1 MDNIESKYLYRAGP
15 LGHGIRRK
23 DPKIIDIADSSVKM
37 TDKFGEISSE
47 NIDFFLLDSA
57 PVSFQKLSFKFPV
70 PHSLKGIQ
78 VCLSNEISQPKVIE
92 LVLKLS
98 DSDTIQMLIS
108 FSQLQYKMGWFQ
120 IPIEKDNIIAIG
132 FIAKESWSSS
142 DDWTA
147 FHSIRVFRSDTEA
160 LPFQK
165 AEKIRQKRRL
175 QSVIGAS
182 RCLLPA
188 DSRIIPISE
197 FKLSEISGVF
207 PEVHVWDKAAIRD
220 IFRKNLYFNFCS
232 LSIPFSHPFDIEY
245 ICLEL
250 FCHSSAPPPEEL

>member
-1 MDNIESKYLYRAGP
+1 
-15 LGHGIRRK
+15 
-23 DPKIIDIADSSVKM
+23 
-37 TDKFGEISSE
+37 
-47 NIDFFLLDSA
+47 
-57 PVSFQKLSFKFPV
+57 
-70 PHSLKGIQ
+70 
-78 VCLSNEISQPKVIE
+78 
-92 LVLKLS
+92 
-98 DSDTIQMLIS
+98 
-108 FSQLQYKMGWFQ
+108 QYKMGWFQ

-250 FCHSSAPPPEEL
+250 FCHSSAPPPEELDIVIHVKEELLDVRGIEPTLKSFHVPTMKSLKDCVRFPINMKGVIRVDFICELSVEYTGDWCGSKPPKFVIAK